1 MSKDGATKICSAA
14 TFPLAK
20 SLLRRIIAATL
31 LGESGLQTAGAE
43 GATAPETLR
52 PKDQQGADGTLER
65 SVLET
70 LAEGI
75 TISGTGTEGARK
87 QGVAAPSD

>member
-1 MSKDGATKICSAA
+1 MTQFNTLSKDGATKICSAA

-52 PKDQQGADGTLER
+52 PKDQQGQTELWREAFSKR
-65 SVLET
+65 SPK
-70 LAEGI
+70 G
-75 TISGTGTEGARK
+75 
-87 QGVAAPSD
+87 